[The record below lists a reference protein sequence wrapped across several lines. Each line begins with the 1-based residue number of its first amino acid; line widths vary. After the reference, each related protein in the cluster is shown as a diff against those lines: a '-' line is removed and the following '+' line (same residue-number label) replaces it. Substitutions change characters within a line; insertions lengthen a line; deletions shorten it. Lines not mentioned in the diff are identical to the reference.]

1 MLIARSPSARA
12 DRVAELA
19 NLLASSSNE
28 KARLAAVVSL
38 AKIGGKTTLKPL
50 VSALGDPSPKI
61 RVVAAV
67 ALGRLGHKAALPT
80 LRTTANDDADG
91 DVRKNARDAAV
102 AVARANQ
109 LPDPFAPPG
118 TPVATQPRKA
128 RAGFGNQPRALA
140 SAPDLYVMIKSS
152 SDDSPGNADKAARKD
167 HAAIIKRSLAEQC
180 RTAPHVTSIAS
191 EATRYGLELRNIDL
205 SVVKLD
211 VTRSGGYIEVEAQLR
226 LAISDDQGKML
237 SFLSG
242 GAKVQVPAKS
252 FNAKFLPNM
261 RKEALENAMRGMF
274 DKLLTHLRDKPKA

>member
-1 MLIARSPSARA
+1 M
-12 DRVAELA
+12 VA
-19 NLLASSSNE
+19 
-28 KARLAAVVSL
+28 L

-67 ALGRLGHKAALPT
+67 ALGRLGHKAALPQ

-91 DVRKNARDAAV
+91 DVRKSARDAAV

-118 TPVATQPRKA
+118 TAVAVEPRKKA
-128 RAGFGNQPRALA
+128 RAGFGNQPRVLE
-140 SAPDLYVMIKSS
+140 SAPDLYVVIKSS
-152 SDDSPGNADKAARKD
+152 SDDSPGNTDKRARKEHADLIRKSLADQCKAA
-167 HAAIIKRSLAEQC
+167 
-180 RTAPHVTSIAS
+180 PNVTSIAS

-211 VTRSGGYIEVEAQLR
+211 VTRAGGYIEVEAQLR

-242 GAKVQVPAKS
+242 GAKVQVPAKT

-274 DKLLTHLRDKPKA
+274 DKLLSHLRDKPKA